1 MPDPEVNLA
10 ILISMMGTRNGARL
24 LFIQYTTGGRT
35 CLRKAR
41 REEKAGM
48 IIMKRSSPGKMEQSP
63 LEILLL

>member
-10 ILISMMGTRNGARL
+10 ILISMMGTRNGASL
-24 LFIQYTTGGRT
+24 LFIQYTMGGRT
-35 CLRKAR
+35 SLKKAC
-41 REEKAGM
+41 REEKVGK